1 MIGSLNNI
9 RWLIYSFS
17 IKYLFFLMNYTK
29 MRNAILYNQKKV
41 LYLLAE

>member
-1 MIGSLNNI
+1 MVNI
-9 RWLIYSFS
+9 QFFNKIS
-17 IKYLFFLMNYTK
+17 IFFMNYTK